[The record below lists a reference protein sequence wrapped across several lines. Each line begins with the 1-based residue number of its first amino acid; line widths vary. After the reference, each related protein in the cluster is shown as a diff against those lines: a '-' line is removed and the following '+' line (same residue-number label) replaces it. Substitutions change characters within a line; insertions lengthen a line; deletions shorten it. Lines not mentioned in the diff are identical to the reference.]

1 MTNHLK
7 GLLMTIFAVVI
18 LSPDSVLI
26 RLVEEASSEIDSWT
40 VLFWRG
46 SLYAVGVSLL
56 VLIKYRSK
64 TIAEFKNIG
73 KGGLL
78 IGLFSG
84 ISTGTF
90 VFAIVYTSIANA
102 LVIIST
108 GPIMIAIVAWFL
120 LKEKSSLITWAS
132 MVIVFIGIYI
142 VMSGSFGG
150 KSLVGD
156 FFALITAVMMGFTG
170 SISNIPEAQLARL
183 PFPCFVLL
191 EGQPTM
197 LHDISRG
204 QVKAVL
210 PEFGMVQLSLSDFMG
225 DQGGARV
232 LTLSPGR
239 DTQKRKLGLSWFAPQ
254 IRRYRRSLL
263 EVLLV
268 SLVLQLLNLAQP
280 LVFQQIFDKVIGQ
293 QNLDT
298 LYTLGMLLLGVALFQ
313 GLLTA
318 VRTYLFADTTNRID
332 IALAV
337 DADGI
342 HLGQEDLPVEDARK
356 IRIISLILM
365 NFIKCIIYRDL
376 QNNESNSL

>member
-64 TIAEFKNIG
+64 TIVEFKNIG

-156 FFALITAVMMGFTG
+156 FFALITAVMMGFTFTLTRKYKDVNMVPVNAIG
-170 SISNIPEAQLARL
+170 GLIAALIAFLMANQITVPAEVVGYIIAMGAILSIS
-183 PFPCFVLL
+183 F
-191 EGQPTM
+191 
-197 LHDISRG
+197 
-204 QVKAVL
+204 
-210 PEFGMVQLSLSDFMG
+210 
-225 DQGGARV
+225 
-232 LTLSPGR
+232 
-239 DTQKRKLGLSWFAPQ
+239 
-254 IRRYRRSLL
+254 
-263 EVLLV
+263 
-268 SLVLQLLNLAQP
+268 
-280 LVFQQIFDKVIGQ
+280 
-293 QNLDT
+293 
-298 LYTLGMLLLGVALFQ
+298 
-313 GLLTA
+313 
-318 VRTYLFADTTNRID
+318 
-332 IALAV
+332 
-337 DADGI
+337 
-342 HLGQEDLPVEDARK
+342 
-356 IRIISLILM
+356 SLITIAPRYMPAAEVGMIMPLETVLGSL
-365 NFIKCIIYRDL
+365 IAWYVI
-376 QNNESNSL
+376 NEVPSVNALVGGTIVIVTLFLHSWYSTRLAKNQIN

>member
-26 RLVEEASSEIDSWT
+26 RLVEDASSEVDSWT

-46 SLYAVGVSLL
+46 LLYAAGVSLL

-120 LKEKSSLITWAS
+120 LKEKSSLFTWTS
-132 MVIVFIGIYI
+132 MIIVFIGIYI

-150 KSLVGD
+150 DSLVGD
-156 FFALITAVMMGFTG
+156 FFALITAVMMGFTFTLTRKYKDVNMVPVNAIG
-170 SISNIPEAQLARL
+170 GLIAALIAFLMANKFTVPAEVVGYIIAMGAILSIS
-183 PFPCFVLL
+183 F
-191 EGQPTM
+191 
-197 LHDISRG
+197 
-204 QVKAVL
+204 
-210 PEFGMVQLSLSDFMG
+210 
-225 DQGGARV
+225 
-232 LTLSPGR
+232 
-239 DTQKRKLGLSWFAPQ
+239 
-254 IRRYRRSLL
+254 
-263 EVLLV
+263 
-268 SLVLQLLNLAQP
+268 
-280 LVFQQIFDKVIGQ
+280 
-293 QNLDT
+293 
-298 LYTLGMLLLGVALFQ
+298 
-313 GLLTA
+313 
-318 VRTYLFADTTNRID
+318 
-332 IALAV
+332 
-337 DADGI
+337 
-342 HLGQEDLPVEDARK
+342 
-356 IRIISLILM
+356 SLITIAPRYMPAAEVGMIMPLETVLGSLIAWYVI
-365 NFIKCIIYRDL
+365 NEVPSVNALVGGTIVIVTLFIHSWYSTKLAKNQI
-376 QNNESNSL
+376 N

>member
-156 FFALITAVMMGFTG
+156 FFALITAVMMGFTFTLTRKYKDVNMVPVNAIG
-170 SISNIPEAQLARL
+170 GLIAALIAFLMANQITVPAEVVGYIIAMGAILSISFSLITIAPRYMPAAEVGMIMPLETVLGSLIAWYVINEVPSVNALVGGTIVIVTLFLHSWYSARL
-183 PFPCFVLL
+183 A
-191 EGQPTM
+191 
-197 LHDISRG
+197 
-204 QVKAVL
+204 KN
-210 PEFGMVQLSLSDFMG
+210 
-225 DQGGARV
+225 
-232 LTLSPGR
+232 
-239 DTQKRKLGLSWFAPQ
+239 Q
-254 IRRYRRSLL
+254 I
-263 EVLLV
+263 
-268 SLVLQLLNLAQP
+268 N
-280 LVFQQIFDKVIGQ
+280 
-293 QNLDT
+293 
-298 LYTLGMLLLGVALFQ
+298 
-313 GLLTA
+313 
-318 VRTYLFADTTNRID
+318 
-332 IALAV
+332 
-337 DADGI
+337 
-342 HLGQEDLPVEDARK
+342 
-356 IRIISLILM
+356 
-365 NFIKCIIYRDL
+365 
-376 QNNESNSL
+376 

>member
-156 FFALITAVMMGFTG
+156 FFALVTAVMMGFTFTLTRKYKEVNMVPVNAIG
-170 SISNIPEAQLARL
+170 GLIAALIAFLMANQITVPAEVVGYIIAMGAILSISFSLITIAPRYMPAAEVGMIMPLETVLGSLIAWYVINEVPSVNALVGGTIVIVTLFLHSWYSARL
-183 PFPCFVLL
+183 A
-191 EGQPTM
+191 
-197 LHDISRG
+197 
-204 QVKAVL
+204 KN
-210 PEFGMVQLSLSDFMG
+210 
-225 DQGGARV
+225 
-232 LTLSPGR
+232 
-239 DTQKRKLGLSWFAPQ
+239 Q
-254 IRRYRRSLL
+254 I
-263 EVLLV
+263 
-268 SLVLQLLNLAQP
+268 N
-280 LVFQQIFDKVIGQ
+280 
-293 QNLDT
+293 
-298 LYTLGMLLLGVALFQ
+298 
-313 GLLTA
+313 
-318 VRTYLFADTTNRID
+318 
-332 IALAV
+332 
-337 DADGI
+337 
-342 HLGQEDLPVEDARK
+342 
-356 IRIISLILM
+356 
-365 NFIKCIIYRDL
+365 
-376 QNNESNSL
+376 

>member
-26 RLVEEASSEIDSWT
+26 RLVEEASSEVDSWT

-46 SLYAVGVSLL
+46 LLYAVGVSLL

-73 KGGLL
+73 KGGLV

-120 LKEKSSLITWAS
+120 LKEKSSLVTWAS
-132 MVIVFIGIYI
+132 MIIVFIGIYI

-156 FFALITAVMMGFTG
+156 FFALITAVMMGFTFTLTRKYKHVNMVPVNAIGGLIAALIAFLMANQITVPAEVEGYIIAMGAILSISFSLITIAPRYMPAAEVGMIMPLETVLGSLIAWYVISEVPSVNALVGG
-170 SISNIPEAQLARL
+170 SIVIVTLFLHSWYSTRLA
-183 PFPCFVLL
+183 
-191 EGQPTM
+191 
-197 LHDISRG
+197 
-204 QVKAVL
+204 KN
-210 PEFGMVQLSLSDFMG
+210 
-225 DQGGARV
+225 
-232 LTLSPGR
+232 
-239 DTQKRKLGLSWFAPQ
+239 Q
-254 IRRYRRSLL
+254 I
-263 EVLLV
+263 
-268 SLVLQLLNLAQP
+268 
-280 LVFQQIFDKVIGQ
+280 D
-293 QNLDT
+293 
-298 LYTLGMLLLGVALFQ
+298 
-313 GLLTA
+313 
-318 VRTYLFADTTNRID
+318 
-332 IALAV
+332 
-337 DADGI
+337 
-342 HLGQEDLPVEDARK
+342 
-356 IRIISLILM
+356 
-365 NFIKCIIYRDL
+365 
-376 QNNESNSL
+376 